1 MKRMLRRSTFIL
13 IFTLAFIIGISYFTV
28 ELVVNADKWVD
39 QPYNDHIT
47 VKGGLQNAGE
57 IFDRSGTSLA
67 KTVDKRR
74 IKLYIIRVK
83 INRGAVFMIN
93 AERG

>member
-39 QPYNDHIT
+39 QPYNDHIY
-47 VKGGLQNAGE
+47 VKGGQSNWQTLMNRITFKE
-57 IFDRSGTSLA
+57 R
-67 KTVDKRR
+67 TV
-74 IKLYIIRVK
+74 
-83 INRGAVFMIN
+83 
-93 AERG
+93 